1 MPRPAPAKARATK
14 ARRPKARVST
24 KPPPKP
30 KKSLPPQRPAA
41 APPPPVEPPAFDPAL
56 SALAAALAALLT
68 RFQEQDGAS
77 PHGAMT
83 RALWALHMMLGA
95 IRRYLDNPAALR
107 LVSRGA
113 GLMTAP
119 ATTTT
124 ATAPATTAPPPGQP
138 PPALPSPS
146 TALGA
151 AHHRLAAIARE
162 AFEDLAEAEASLG
175 SADAAFH
182 DPGATRE
189 AALGEL
195 QEGLRGL
202 RRLGRTLG
210 NLGPLLTGEPLES
223 PPAAHL
229 AALRELLAA
238 AAPARGRGQGS
249 TRLAAAR
256 AAFSEGPPAPTRGEA
271 SPAPSES
278 DKGQAGQTLHP
289 THYGLVLVM
298 GEAFRLASEVSE
310 TATELSLDLRAL
322 DVRPGA
328 TGAASGEGLR
338 LARDR
343 VTELQGELFAL
354 VGQLGEASALL
365 TGEGAEACAADH
377 VEALATLAALVAP
390 DADAPWIRGPRIDGA
405 RAAFEGRAA

>member
-1 MPRPAPAKARATK
+1 MSSTTRRKNPPRTPSARPTK
-14 ARRPKARVST
+14 ARRPKARASA
-24 KPPPKP
+24 KPPQKP

-41 APPPPVEPPAFDPAL
+41 APLPPVEPPAFDPAL
-56 SALAAALAALLT
+56 SALAAALSALLT

-162 AFEDLAEAEASLG
+162 AFEDLAEEVEASLG

-195 QEGLRGL
+195 SEGLRGL
-202 RRLGRTLG
+202 RRLWRTLG
-210 NLGPLLTGEPLES
+210 NLGHTLTGEPWQAS
-223 PPAAHL
+223 PAAHL

-238 AAPARGRGQGS
+238 AHLSMARGQGS
-249 TRLAAAR
+249 ARLAAAR
-256 AAFSEGPPAPTRGEA
+256 AAFSEAPAPTRGEA

-278 DKGQAGQTLHP
+278 GGGQAGQTLHP

-298 GEAFRLASEVSE
+298 GEAFRFASLASE
-310 TATELSLDLRAL
+310 TATSLALDLHAH
-322 DVRPGA
+322 DPKGA
-328 TGAASGEGLR
+328 SLR
-338 LARDR
+338 LPQGK
-343 VTELQGELFAL
+343 VTELQGHLFAL
-354 VGQLGEASALL
+354 VGQLGEASARL
-365 TGEGAEACAADH
+365 TGEGAEACAAEH